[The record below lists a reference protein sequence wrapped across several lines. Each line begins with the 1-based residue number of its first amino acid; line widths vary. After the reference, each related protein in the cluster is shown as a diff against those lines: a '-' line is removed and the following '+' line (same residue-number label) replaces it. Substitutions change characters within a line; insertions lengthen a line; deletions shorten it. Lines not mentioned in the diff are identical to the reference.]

1 MKGGFMQI
9 HIARH
14 SRHMVL
20 SAVVAST
27 VALIAATGGFK
38 TLARAG
44 DAALEFYTQ
53 VVSDWGQH
61 ITDTLD
67 PTRPHCF

>member
-1 MKGGFMQI
+1 MQI
-9 HIARH
+9 HIAR
-14 SRHMVL
+14 RGRYIAL

-38 TLARAG
+38 TLARVG
-44 DAALEFYTQ
+44 DAALESYSQ

-61 ITDTLD
+61 ITDKLD
-67 PTRPHCF
+67 PTRPRCF